1 MIPVDSKTPVK
12 SDSSSESLYET
23 ITDDLVRQGYSI
35 NPEALP
41 PSLAKALYQQV
52 LELNQAEFDT
62 AGIGRQQAHT
72 VDTRVRT
79 DEICWING
87 STNTGQNWLN
97 WAGGLREYINSQLF
111 LGLFSFESH
120 FAHYGPGDFYKRHL
134 DAFKGESNRLL
145 SLVVYLNPEWEE
157 EDKGELVLYRDEHDM
172 TGIKVSP
179 TFGTVVAFLSE
190 DFPHE
195 VLPAKR
201 DRYSIAGWYRLN
213 NSIGNRI
220 DPPR

>member
-1 MIPVDSKTPVK
+1 MDSKAPVK

-41 PSLAKALYQQV
+41 PSLANALYQQV

-62 AGIGRQQAHT
+62 AGIGRQLAHT
-72 VDTRVRT
+72 VDTQVRT

-87 STNTGQNWLN
+87 STDTGQNWLN

-145 SLVVYLNPEWEE
+145 SLVVYLNPDWKE